1 MRVLLVTGGAGFIG
15 SNFIRYFLETN
26 KDFIVV
32 NYDKLTYAGNL
43 NNLKEVEM
51 LPTYRFVKGDICDSG
66 EFNRTLKKYNPD
78 YIINFAAESH
88 VDRSI
93 SGPSVFGQTNFM
105 EHLIYSSVL
114 MNSGVAAVRTSVF
127 CRSQRMRYM
136 EVLRMTAIIL

>member
-1 MRVLLVTGGAGFIG
+1 
-15 SNFIRYFLETN
+15 
-26 KDFIVV
+26 
-32 NYDKLTYAGNL
+32 
-43 NNLKEVEM
+43 M
-51 LPTYRFVKGDICDSG
+51 LPTYRFVKGDICDSE

-105 EHLIYSSVL
+105 GTLNLLQCAHEF
-114 MNSGVAAVRTSVF
+114 GVAAVRTSVF